1 MAGSTSRR
9 SQLAV
14 TIERQNVIA
23 PDTGA
28 ITMRV
33 AMSDPIDIA
42 IDKVGRLVI
51 PKEIREEAG
60 IEPGMPLTISCREG
74 RIEIEPKRRP
84 IRIEKKGR
92 LQIAVSVE
100 AGEPLTR
107 AAVKSAQTRAR
118 RDAEES

>member
-1 MAGSTSRR
+1 MS
-9 SQLAV
+9 
-14 TIERQNVIA
+14 
-23 PDTGA
+23 P
-28 ITMRV
+28 

-107 AAVKSAQTRAR
+107 AAVKGAQTRAR
-118 RDAEES
+118 REGEE